1 MKGTL
6 LANDVPCTGTFQVT
20 IPNDPTLC
28 GTFVLD
34 RVDIELLYTTGFPE
48 PLIDGRVRHACHA
61 HRVPGQHL
69 DHQDGR

>member
-1 MKGTL
+1 MKVTPWPT
-6 LANDVPCTGTFQVT
+6 ASPCTGTFQVT

-34 RVDIELLYTTGFPE
+34 RVDIELLYTRFPAAV
-48 PLIDGRVRHACHA
+48 DRGRVRHGGHA
-61 HRVPGQHL
+61 HRVPGEHL